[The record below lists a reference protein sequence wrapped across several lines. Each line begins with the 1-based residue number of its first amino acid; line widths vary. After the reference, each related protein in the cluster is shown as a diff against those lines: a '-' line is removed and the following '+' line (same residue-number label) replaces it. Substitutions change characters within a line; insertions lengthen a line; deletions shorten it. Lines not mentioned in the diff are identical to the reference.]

1 MRKVILA
8 LLAIITLNV
17 ANAQTT
23 KPQVKKTT
31 KKAVTSKNI
40 QTKSAVTTTKAA
52 TEPTSTKVET
62 KMVSTPAVV
71 APTNTITDPNQPKP
85 SNAKIE
91 FVGGDS
97 HNFGDVPEAGQIEHV
112 FKFKNT
118 GIEPL
123 VLSDVRASCGCT
135 TPSWP
140 KEPVMPGETKDIKVQ
155 YNTAGRPGNFNK
167 TITITSNATE
177 PTTRLT
183 ITGNVIKAETGGTP
197 EKPKTM
203 VEEK

>member
-17 ANAQTT
+17 VNAQT
-23 KPQVKKTT
+23 KAPVKKTV
-31 KKAVTSKNI
+31 KKAVTTKNV
-40 QTKSAVTTTKAA
+40 QTKSSTTSTKVAEPVKLETKAA
-52 TEPTSTKVET
+52 TVA
-62 KMVSTPAVV
+62 PAVI
-71 APTNTITDPNQPKP
+71 APSNTITDPNQPKP

-97 HNFGDVPEAGQIEHV
+97 HNFGDVQEAGQIEHI
-112 FKFKNT
+112 FKFKNS

-140 KEPVMPGETKDIKVQ
+140 KEPVLPGETKDIKVQ